1 MVWRGEDRKINKRKG
16 KESRRRERG
25 ERGEEGREEEDG

>member
-16 KESRRRERG
+16 KESRRRER
-25 ERGEEGREEEDG
+25 RGVRRAEKRKMDD

>member
-16 KESRRRERG
+16 EQKTREERAV
-25 ERGEEGREEEDG
+25 RGEEGREEEDG

>member
-1 MVWRGEDRKINKRKG
+1 MVWRGEGRKINKRKG

-25 ERGEEGREEEDG
+25 EEGREEEDG